1 MPAPHLKSAQFRF
14 REQELARILHCWE
27 QGQSVLLTGIRRT
40 GKSEL
45 MKAALVRHQEAGGAV
60 GFLNVQDYTSLQDFY
75 RDLLR
80 LLPASVRDRLAD
92 ALGDAKSVPDRLLGW
107 VRTHVDKV
115 SAAGSTIDFNPPD
128 DALIRYWQPLVE
140 KLEQAPA
147 SHEPG
152 QLPVIGIDE
161 LPFMLENLL
170 QRGVD
175 GKELTVMLASLR
187 KLRDAGLRL
196 IIAGS
201 ISMENLLTL
210 NGIPHTILGGLSR
223 ETVPPFSRGE
233 AHGYLQERLHNTPA
247 GTAPVLEATLDGL
260 PDYVPEFLN
269 ISVTHLKFCA
279 NAEACAAALHQQ
291 VLPAI
296 RRAFLKQFDERLD
309 KNYPAEEL
317 AIAQTIL
324 DTVALAP
331 ASGGRLDGS
340 RLPNGHQR
348 VLLKLQYDNFLVEG
362 EDFDWR
368 FSLQLLRQWWRATR
382 GMA

>member
-1 MPAPHLKSAQFRF
+1 MPNPHLKSAQFRF

-45 MKAALVRHQEAGGAV
+45 MKAALVRHQEVGGAV

-80 LLPASVRDRLAD
+80 LLPTGVWDQLAET
-92 ALGDAKSVPDRLLGW
+92 LFQAKSVPDRLLGW
-107 VRTHVDKV
+107 VRNHVGKV
-115 SAAGSTIDFNPPD
+115 EVPGGTIDFNPPD
-128 DALIRYWQPLVE
+128 DALTRYWQPLVE
-140 KLEQAPA
+140 KLELALA
-147 SHEPG
+147 SHEPSR
-152 QLPVIGIDE
+152 LPVIGIDE

-175 GKELTVMLASLR
+175 AKELTIMLASLR

-210 NGIPHTILGGLSR
+210 NGIPHTILGGLFR
-223 ETVPPFSRGE
+223 ETVPPFSRAE
-233 AHGYLQERLHNTPA
+233 AHSYLQERLVNASA
-247 GTAPVLEATLDGL
+247 GSEPIVQATLDGL

-279 NAEACAAALHQQ
+279 DAEACAAAMRHQI
-291 VLPAI
+291 LPAI
-296 RRAFLKQFDERLD
+296 RRAFLSQFDERLD
-309 KNYPAEEL
+309 QNYPPEEL

-331 ASGGRLDGS
+331 AVGRRLDGS
-340 RLPNGHQR
+340 RLPDGHRR

-362 EDFDWR
+362 EDYDWR
-368 FSLQLLRQWWRATR
+368 FSLQLLRQWWRASR